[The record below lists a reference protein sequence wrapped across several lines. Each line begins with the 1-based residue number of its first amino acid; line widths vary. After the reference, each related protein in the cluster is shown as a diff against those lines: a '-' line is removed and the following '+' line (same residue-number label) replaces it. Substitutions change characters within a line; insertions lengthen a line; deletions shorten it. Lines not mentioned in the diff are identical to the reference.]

1 MGREAEAGVR
11 LFVADTEAANGLE
24 VGGRKYRLALECH
37 DDRSEPSRVEEI
49 YRWLCSEHR
58 ADLIFGP
65 YSSRLGRSAA
75 PIAEAAG
82 MVMVNHGSAGDELYN
97 RNYPLIVGILSSA
110 SDYLLPFARLL
121 GTLKFWR
128 KRVAIVASKTPFA
141 GSVAAGFERA
151 CNERWARRHGV
162 RVRLKYTA
170 AGRDRAWDRLLPAL
184 KRSRINA
191 LVAAG
196 NFDEDL
202 ELMRGVISH
211 DLSIPVLCCVAAG
224 VARFGAML
232 GEDAEGIVGPS
243 GWEES
248 VRFTPQIG
256 PTPREFAGRMR
267 AAYPAVPI
275 DYPAAQAYAAG
286 VLAAAALKAAGAI
299 DQERL
304 RAAFSDL
311 RTSTMYGNFEIDR
324 VTGRQIGHQML
335 MVQWHGGHKVI
346 IEPEE
351 HRESATLELPSGW
364 RLILGSFAR
373 VRIRHQTPDGH
384 DAIGHDPDD
393 HHPDDRPALGHRDDG
408 RRD

>member
-1 MGREAEAGVR
+1 MGRQAEAGVR
-11 LFVADTEAANGLE
+11 LFVADTEAAGGLE
-24 VGGRKYRLALECH
+24 VGGRRYRLALECH
-37 DDRSEPSRVEEI
+37 DDRSEPARAEEI

-58 ADLIFGP
+58 AGLIFGP
-65 YSSRLGRSAA
+65 YSSRLARAAA
-75 PIAEAAG
+75 PIAEGAG
-82 MVMVNHGSAGDELYN
+82 MVMVNHGGASDELYD
-97 RNYPLIVGILSSA
+97 RNYRLIVGILTSA

-121 GTLKFWR
+121 STLKFWR

-141 GSVAAGFERA
+141 GAVAAGFERA
-151 CNERWARRHGV
+151 CNQRWARRRGV
-162 RVRLKYTA
+162 RVRLKYIA

-191 LVAAG
+191 LVTAG

-202 ELMRGVISH
+202 ELMRGIIAR

-248 VRFTPQIG
+248 VRFAPQLG
-256 PTPREFAGRMR
+256 PEPKEFARRMR
-267 AAYPAVPI
+267 AGYPAIPI

-286 VLAAAALKAAGAI
+286 VLAAAALKAADAI
-299 DQERL
+299 DQQRL

-311 RTSTMYGNFEIDR
+311 RVSTMYGDFEIDR
-324 VTGRQIGHQML
+324 VTGRQVGHAML
-335 MVQWHGGHKVI
+335 IVQWHGGHKVI
-346 IEPEE
+346 VEPEV

-364 RLILGSFAR
+364 RLILGSFPQ
-373 VRIRHQTPDGH
+373 IRLKHQTPD
-384 DAIGHDPDD
+384 DENPDD
-393 HHPDDRPALGHRDDG
+393 HPALDHHDDSHRH
-408 RRD
+408 

>member
-1 MGREAEAGVR
+1 MR
-11 LFVADTEAANGLE
+11 LFVADTEAAGGIE
-24 VGGRKYRLALECH
+24 VGGRRYRLALECH
-37 DDRSEPSRVEEI
+37 DDRSEPARAAEI

-58 ADLIFGP
+58 AGLIFGP
-65 YSSRLGRSAA
+65 YSSRLARVAA
-75 PIAEAAG
+75 PIAEGAG
-82 MVMVNHGSAGDELYN
+82 MVMVNHGGASDELYN
-97 RNYPLIVGILSSA
+97 CNYRLVVGILSSA
-110 SDYLLPFARLL
+110 SDYLLPFGRLL
-121 GTLKFWR
+121 STLKFWR

-141 GSVAAGFERA
+141 SAVAAGFERA
-151 CNERWARRHGV
+151 CNQRWARRHGV

-202 ELMRGVISH
+202 ELMRVVISH

-224 VARFGAML
+224 VARFGVML

-248 VRFTPQIG
+248 VRFAAQIG
-256 PTPREFAGRMR
+256 PAPNEFARRMR
-267 AAYPAVPI
+267 AAYPAIPI

-286 VLAAAALKAAGAI
+286 VLAAAALKAADAI

-311 RTSTMYGNFEIDR
+311 RVSTMYGDFEIDR
-324 VTGRQIGHQML
+324 VTGRQIGHAML
-335 MVQWHGGHKVI
+335 IVQWHGGHKVI
-346 IEPEE
+346 VEPEV

-364 RLILGSFAR
+364 RLILGSFPQ
-373 VRIRHQTPDGH
+373 IRLKHQTPPDH
-384 DAIGHDPDD
+384 NPDDRDPDD
-393 HHPDDRPALGHRDDG
+393 HEPDDQQALDHRDDCH
-408 RRD
+408 RD